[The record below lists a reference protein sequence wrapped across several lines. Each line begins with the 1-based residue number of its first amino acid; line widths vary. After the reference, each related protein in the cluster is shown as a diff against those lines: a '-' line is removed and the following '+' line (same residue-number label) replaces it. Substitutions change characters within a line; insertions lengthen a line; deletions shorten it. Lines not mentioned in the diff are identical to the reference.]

1 MTLANTPQH
10 AAGGY
15 SPAAVYF
22 SDSDC
27 VEYVKE
33 DNFVIY
39 HRVDDFLTIIFDE
52 TKIIPVG
59 FQLKGFRHVFN
70 THLKS
75 LFELNDKQFLVL
87 ASAIEAVCTELGD
100 TLFADD
106 ERTRWYKAARK
117 LAANDNVKLYG
128 SFFQK
133 QAA

>member
-1 MTLANTPQH
+1 MTLANTPRH

-22 SDSDC
+22 ADSDC

-52 TKIIPVG
+52 TKIIPIG
-59 FQLKGFRHVFN
+59 FKLKGFRHVFN
-70 THLKS
+70 MHLKS
-75 LFELNDKQFLVL
+75 LFELNDKQFLEL
-87 ASAIEAVCTELGD
+87 AKAIEAVCTELGD
-100 TLFADD
+100 ELFADD

-128 SFFQK
+128 TLFQK
-133 QAA
+133 AA

>member
-22 SDSDC
+22 ADSDC

-59 FQLKGFRHVFN
+59 FKLKGFRHVFN
-70 THLKS
+70 THLQS
-75 LFELNDKQFLVL
+75 LFELNDKQFLEL
-87 ASAIEAVCTELGD
+87 AKAIEAVCSELGEA
-100 TLFADD
+100 LFADD
-106 ERTRWYKAARK
+106 ERTRWYNAARK

-128 SFFQK
+128 TLFQK
-133 QAA
+133 AA